1 MCTSFLSV
9 NLLYFVQN
17 AKSKWYNSCLSSNTS
32 QALYSWW
39 GLQSSPPLR
48 PFWKKI
54 QKSHQAKTVFF
65 WLVMPYTHLMG
76 LIVMK
81 KQVTTTIK
89 LISKPRSAWD
99 FWMMIT
105 RNGAWRCIFSV
116 KMHAAFCWR
125 FLVHHS
131 KAGASSFTFVM
142 RWWLLQQQLVA
153 LILRTLCVI
162 FPYFPGF
169 IGQGHSRLV
178 SSLVGG
184 NIR

>member
-1 MCTSFLSV
+1 MIQLMLEFKHKPSSLLLMRASVFSSSSTFL
-9 NLLYFVQN
+9 
-17 AKSKWYNSCLSSNTS
+17 
-32 QALYSWW
+32 
-39 GLQSSPPLR
+39 
-48 PFWKKI
+48 KKI
-54 QKSHQAKTVFF
+54 SEKSSSQNSFF

-131 KAGASSFTFVM
+131 KAGALSFTFVM